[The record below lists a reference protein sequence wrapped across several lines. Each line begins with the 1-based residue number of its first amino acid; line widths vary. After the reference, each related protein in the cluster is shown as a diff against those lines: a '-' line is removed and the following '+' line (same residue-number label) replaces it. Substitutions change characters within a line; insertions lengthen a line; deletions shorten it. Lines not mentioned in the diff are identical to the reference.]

1 MRPAPSFPGALTLR
15 QAEPYKHP
23 PARWLSRA
31 APTEGWLPA
40 AVDEDSM
47 IFPSLITAALFSLP
61 AQDGKPPMPASNPP
75 AASTASAAPAQ
86 ALDSNLVAREVRT
99 IPLDEEKANKVYRV
113 RTALNLPAILQFPEG
128 FASEPACGDCLS
140 PVDARGNP
148 LTPEALKGSEALFMI
163 QTFRADNYIAIK
175 PLRPAREDGG
185 DGPPADDFLTTV
197 TVRLKSKLTI
207 TLQVEYS
214 QRSQADARVVF
225 TLPNRQAES
234 DYVREQLTRIRAEL
248 EADFAAR
255 VSERTT
261 HVLLATLLESP
272 RCSGLTQRV
281 RQENLVLDVLE
292 ICRLGTRVFIRFTV
306 ENRGRASATIGSV
319 TLAKKAGGQLQ
330 PLEEARSLLAKGE
343 LEFRATTQ
351 GVVGFELLPGEP
363 PADTYTLTL
372 TERASGHQL
381 VAEGLGF

>member
-1 MRPAPSFPGALTLR
+1 
-15 QAEPYKHP
+15 
-23 PARWLSRA
+23 
-31 APTEGWLPA
+31 
-40 AVDEDSM
+40 M
-47 IFPSLITAALFSLP
+47 IFPSLIVAALFSLP
-61 AQDGKPPMPASNPP
+61 PQAEKPQMPAQGLP
-75 AASTASAAPAQ
+75 AAPTVSASPAQ
-86 ALDSNLVAREVRT
+86 AMDSSLVAREVRT
-99 IPLDEEKANKVYRV
+99 IPIDEEKANKVYRV

-148 LTPEALKGSEALFMI
+148 LPPEALKGSEALFMI

-185 DGPPADDFLTTV
+185 DGPPVDDFLTTV

-214 QRSQADARVVF
+214 QRSHADARVVF

-234 DYVREQLTRIRAEL
+234 DYVREQLAKARAEL
-248 EADFAAR
+248 ETNFAAR

-261 HVLLATLLESP
+261 HVLLASLLESP

-281 RQENLVLDVLE
+281 RQDNLVLDVVE
-292 ICRLGTRVFIRFTV
+292 ICRLGNRVFVRFTV

-319 TLAKKAGGQLQ
+319 TLAQKVGGQLQ

-351 GVVGFELLPGEP
+351 GVIGVELFSGEP
-363 PADTYTLTL
+363 PGGTYTLTL